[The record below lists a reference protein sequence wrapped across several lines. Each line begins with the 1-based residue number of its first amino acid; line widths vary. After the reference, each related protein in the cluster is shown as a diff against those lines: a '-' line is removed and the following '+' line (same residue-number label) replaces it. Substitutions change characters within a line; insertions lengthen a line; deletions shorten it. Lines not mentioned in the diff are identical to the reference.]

1 MSAYSDG
8 EIMHRYGS
16 EVWLKGH
23 IPEEDAAYIIAAENC
38 AELAVEIVSHRHT
51 YARYVPGYNDDGE
64 IGYYMPCAKGRGTFP
79 LTIAFYNE
87 TDEPIDR
94 CSHPEGAHGL
104 RLWNSHRM
112 RGHRWH

>member
-8 EIMHRYGS
+8 EIMHRDGS

-23 IPEEDAAYIIAAENC
+23 IPEEEAAYIIAAENC
-38 AELAVEIVSHRHT
+38 AELAVEIACHHHT
-51 YARYVPGYNDDGE
+51 HARWVPTENDDGE
-64 IGYYMPCAKGRGTFP
+64 RGWYMPCAKGRGTFP
-79 LTIAFYNE
+79 LTIVSYNE

-104 RLWNSHRM
+104 RLRNSHRM
-112 RGHRWH
+112 RGRRWH